1 MVLHIHGKD
10 ENQVQFL
17 LGAPS
22 FFIVHSTKDR
32 ACLCVK
38 DGVKS
43 LFVVEN
49 LDSLYGDCFAIWYSS
64 NVGSIFFCM
73 KLFIA
78 PVTELVYVLVLE
90 TKF

>member
-1 MVLHIHGKD
+1 MKVR
-10 ENQVQFL
+10 FF

-22 FFIVHSTKDR
+22 CFISIFSSGVS
-32 ACLCVK
+32 CLVK
-38 DGVKS
+38 KIGVKS
-43 LFVVEN
+43 LSVVEN
-49 LDSLYGDCFAIWYSS
+49 FLSVYGYFAATSQSS
-64 NVGSIFFCM
+64 CSAVLVFCM